1 MPLLINLRQLER
13 KELTLSGE
21 LPAAELDIEGVD
33 ELIRVASPLEHELT
47 AQKMDDGI
55 LDAVV
60 HFLRGWWRVELE
72 CECGRCLKKF
82 SQDIE
87 FDDWATHLALEGD
100 EPVTVTDDCVDL
112 TPYLREDILLE
123 LPQRPL
129 CRPDCPGL
137 PKNVAATSPND
148 AQSGQADV
156 KTDPW
161 VELNKLKF

>member
-55 LDAVV
+55 LV
-60 HFLRGWWRVELE
+60 RGWWRVELE

-137 PKNVAATSPND
+137 PKTAAVIAQTN

-156 KTDPW
+156 KKDAW
-161 VELNKLKF
+161 AELNKLKF